1 VETSRARWAGA
12 LPVLPVAEGRGLF
25 VPAPR
30 GRTRLALAMV
40 LFAACGATA
49 ETRNGHTTVI
59 DDAGHVVAVD
69 APALR
74 IVSTLPSVTEL
85 IVALGAGDRLLV
97 RTAYDTDPRIAH
109 LPSFGRTLS
118 PTPEA
123 LVPYRPDLVIRSAA
137 VDMGGRT
144 PLEVLGLRVYV
155 ADVQSTADI
164 GSTLERLG
172 VLLDLRERAD
182 SLRHA
187 LDDGLEQVRVAV
199 SGRPRPTVL
208 YLIWPDPP
216 QTAGRGTFIDEVIT
230 AAGGRNAFADLRIEW
245 PEVSLEEIVRRDPD
259 FVVLPQGSSHATALP
274 PIHDAP
280 GWRDL
285 TAFRERRIVLVDT
298 DLFNRPG
305 PRVVQ
310 AARTLAAALHPGV
323 RFP

>member
-1 VETSRARWAGA
+1 VETSRAHWAGA
-12 LPVLPVAEGRGLF
+12 LPVLPAAEGRGFF

-30 GRTRLALAMV
+30 GRTWLALAIV
-40 LFAACGATA
+40 LFTACGASA
-49 ETRNGHTTVI
+49 DTRSTPDTVI
-59 DDAGHVVAVD
+59 DDAGREVAVD
-69 APALR
+69 APAFR

-85 IVALGAGDRLLV
+85 IIALGAADRLLV
-97 RTAYDTDPRIAH
+97 RTAFDMHPQIAH

-123 LVPYRPDLVIRSAA
+123 LVAYHPDLVIRSADA
-137 VDMGGRT
+137 SMGGRT
-144 PLEVLGLRVYV
+144 PLEMLGLRVYV

-164 GSTLERLG
+164 ATTLDRLG
-172 VLLDLRERAD
+172 VLLGLRARAD
-182 SLRHA
+182 SLRRA
-187 LDDGLEQVRVAV
+187 LESGLDSVRIAV

-230 AAGGRNAFADLRIEW
+230 AAGGRNAFDDLRIEW
-245 PEVSLEEIVRRDPD
+245 PEISLEEIVQRDPD
-259 FVVLPQGSSHATALP
+259 YVVLPQGSSHATALP
-274 PIHDAP
+274 PIHNAP

-285 TAFRERRIVLVDT
+285 TAFRERRILLVDT

-305 PRVVQ
+305 PRVVE
-310 AARTLAAALHPGV
+310 AARTLAAALHPEV